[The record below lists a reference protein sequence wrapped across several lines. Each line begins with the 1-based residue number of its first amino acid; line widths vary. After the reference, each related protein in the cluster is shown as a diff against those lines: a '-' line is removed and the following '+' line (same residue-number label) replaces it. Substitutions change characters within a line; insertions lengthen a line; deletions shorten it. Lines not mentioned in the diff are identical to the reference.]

1 MKTDDDVY
9 VNLPLLEDLVLL
21 RPERILTDGEKIP
34 MMGFLFI
41 NSPVLGIPVRPVFCN
56 II

>member
-41 NSPVLGIPVRPVFCN
+41 NSPVLGIPVRPVFW
-56 II
+56 